1 MGTNNSAANAAN
13 AANAQRQ
20 TQINNTV
27 NQIQSAYSSPS
38 RAAQVNQY
46 GTNLQNYYDTQVNNQ
61 EGINARNL
69 KFAMARSGLSG
80 GSASVDANTQL
91 QKDYTSG
98 LLQASQAAQQGAA
111 ALQQSDASAKN
122 QLISQADQGGYLGTI
137 PQQISQAQDASLNA
151 TQNFAPAS
159 ALNNLF
165 SGTAGIYQNEQ
176 TAAAQRAARLNPI
189 GGAYGGS
196 SASIYGG

>member
-1 MGTNNSAANAAN
+1 MGSGNQAVNAASAANQQQQQQIQQAVA
-13 AANAQRQ
+13 
-20 TQINNTV
+20 QINK
-27 NQIQSAYSSPS
+27 AYGSPS
-38 RAAQVNQY
+38 RTAQYADY
-46 GTNLQNYYDTQVNNQ
+46 GNALQDTYDNQVNNQ
-61 EGINARNL
+61 EAVNARNL